1 MLSWSLKSIELS
13 QIWNE
18 KKKDGEDLVKVI
30 RGEQWW
36 PLMGW
41 EESSTWLWGAVGAE
55 VEDEE
60 AEEREDGDD
69 VDELFG
75 VWRRR

>member
-1 MLSWSLKSIELS
+1 M
-13 QIWNE
+13 
-18 KKKDGEDLVKVI
+18 
-30 RGEQWW
+30 
-36 PLMGW
+36 
-41 EESSTWLWGAVGAE
+41 GAE

-75 VWRRR
+75 FWRRR

>member
-1 MLSWSLKSIELS
+1 MVAV
-13 QIWNE
+13 
-18 KKKDGEDLVKVI
+18 DG
-30 RGEQWW
+30 
-36 PLMGW
+36 MGW
-41 EESSTWLWGAVGAE
+41 EESIITWLWGAVGAE

-75 VWRRR
+75 FWRRR